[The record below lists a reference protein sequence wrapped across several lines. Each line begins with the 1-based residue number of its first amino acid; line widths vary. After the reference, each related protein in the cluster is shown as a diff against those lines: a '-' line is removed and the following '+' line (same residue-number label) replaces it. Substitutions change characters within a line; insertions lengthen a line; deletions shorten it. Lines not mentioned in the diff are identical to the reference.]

1 MGTTTSVGILAVG
14 ATWRLTGVPTAGH
27 ALISAATTG
36 NENNQ
41 VLAKMLLV
49 KAGNRSVPIV
59 TTALLADPAATG
71 LVEVLASIDT
81 EEARKALLK
90 LSHASPTAVPQQ
102 NRDAAAQ
109 ALRTLGEIR
118 RRPGDPR

>member
-1 MGTTTSVGILAVG
+1 VGTTTSVGILAIG
-14 ATWRLTGVPTAGH
+14 ATWRLAGVPAAGQ
-27 ALISAATTG
+27 ALMSAATTG

-59 TTALLADPAATG
+59 TTALSANPATTG
-71 LVEVLASIDT
+71 LVEVLASIGT
-81 EEARKALLK
+81 EEARAALLE
-90 LSHASPTAVPQQ
+90 LSHASPAAVPPQ

-109 ALRTLGEIR
+109 ALRTLDKIR